1 MFIGHLTNKFIY
13 KNLPKGTFVLDAL
26 KENTPKTKGGNY
38 KVRLHQSLTEDKG
51 REALKKVLYS
61 VEALASI
68 SETKEQFIQ
77 LMEDKYGQQRLK
89 FPDEESIE
97 EIEMLDDEQNLSD
110 FNKNL
115 KKGLSFNPKN

>member
-61 VEALASI
+61 VEALA
-68 SETKEQFIQ
+68 
-77 LMEDKYGQQRLK
+77 
-89 FPDEESIE
+89 
-97 EIEMLDDEQNLSD
+97 
-110 FNKNL
+110 
-115 KKGLSFNPKN
+115 